1 MTGGNFEGIGSVLNQ
16 KLRVF
21 ILYIYIKGG
30 GLIKF
35 RVKDVTIK
43 CIWMNYYV

>member
-21 ILYIYIKGG
+21 ILYIYKRRGVNKVQG
-30 GLIKF
+30 EGC
-35 RVKDVTIK
+35 D
-43 CIWMNYYV
+43 N